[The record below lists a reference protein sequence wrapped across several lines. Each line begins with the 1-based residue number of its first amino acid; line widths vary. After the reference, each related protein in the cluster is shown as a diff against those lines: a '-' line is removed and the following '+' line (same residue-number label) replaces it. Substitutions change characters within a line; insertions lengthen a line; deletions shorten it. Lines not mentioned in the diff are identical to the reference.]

1 MKHFKRRTLRA
12 SPFFRPEPQPSTH
25 ADFVHSYGNSIGNGS
40 VIPLEG
46 GVPPSIFTLESGGSP
61 AILTLKSG
69 ASPFIFTP
77 RKISGP
83 RKSTGPTPVK
93 TPIKKLQKI

>member
-1 MKHFKRRTLRA
+1 MQHKKRRTLRA

-46 GVPPSIFTLESGGSP
+46 GVPPSIFTLEGGGSP
-61 AILTLKSG
+61 SIFTLKGG
-69 ASPFIFTP
+69 ASPFIFNS

-83 RKSTGPTPVK
+83 RKRAGPTPVK
-93 TPIKKLQKI
+93 TPIKKL